1 LLLKDDKITR
11 SLARDSQIYA
21 RITIQIS
28 RNNEVRRATNAN
40 HARLVVHPPTFTQ
53 SRKGNHFV
61 ARVSRFSKDDVQCA
75 VAVYIGQGQGA

>member
-11 SLARDSQIYA
+11 SPARDSQIHA

-40 HARLVVHPPTFTQ
+40 RAWLAVLPRTFTQ
-53 SRKGNHFV
+53 SRKDNHFV
-61 ARVSRFSKDDVQCA
+61 AWVVPFSKHNVQCA
-75 VAVYIGQGQGA
+75 VAVHVN